1 MTQNEKDLKQLEL
14 EVNKIKNKKNKICFF
29 VMDSKNAPIGSLSYI
44 YEIAYQLKE
53 MGYNVLMLHAEKE
66 FVGVGEWL
74 GTKYAELPHENVA
87 KGESLISPSDILFIP
102 ELYGNIMAY
111 TKKLPCKR
119 VAILQNMDYM
129 TEYIQPGITWT
140 DMKIRD
146 CVTTSEKLAE
156 RVKEYFPSIQTYVV
170 RPSIPKY
177 FEPSN
182 EPKQLIINLVM
193 KDKKDSDAIIKPFYW
208 KHPEYK
214 WVAFRDIK
222 NLPRE
227 NFAKILK
234 EGVATIWCD
243 ESSCFGYSALE
254 AMAEG
259 NVIIGKI
266 PENEPEW
273 MFKNGAIADNGLWFY
288 NSKDAPD
295 IIASFIEAY
304 ITEQIPQSL
313 YSEMAETVKPYTEE
327 LQLAD
332 IKRELEDTIFE
343 NHRKTLESLLRAV
356 KFAQEQDAEKE
367 QEAEKETDNVKQET
381 TTEIKPKKKRK

>member
-1 MTQNEKDLKQLEL
+1 MNKDEKSLKQLEK
-14 EVNKIKNKKNKICFF
+14 EVEKIKSKKNKVCFF
-29 VMDSKNAPIGSLSYI
+29 VMDSKGAPIGSLAYI
-44 YEIAYQLKE
+44 YETAYQLKE
-53 MGYNVLMLHAEKE
+53 MGYNILMLHGEKE
-66 FVGVGEWL
+66 FVGVSEWL
-74 GTKYAELPHENVA
+74 GEKYAELPHENIS
-87 KGESLISPSDILFIP
+87 KGETLISPSDILFIP
-102 ELYGNIMAY
+102 ELFGNVMAY
-111 TKKLPCKR
+111 TKNLPCKR
-119 VAILQNMDYM
+119 VAILQNIDYM

-170 RPSIPKY
+170 RPSIPEY
-177 FEPSN
+177 FKPSD

-193 KDKKDSDAIIKPFYW
+193 KDKKDSDSIIKPFYW

-234 EGVATIWCD
+234 EGVATVWCD
-243 ESSCFGYSALE
+243 ESTCFGYSALE

-259 NVIIGKI
+259 NIIIGKI

-273 MFKNGAIADNGLWFY
+273 MFKNGTLINNGLWFY
-288 NSKDAPD
+288 NTKDAPD

-304 ITEQIPQSL
+304 IQNEIPSSI
-313 YSEMAETVKPYTEE
+313 YDEMAETIKPYSEKM
-327 LQLAD
+327 QKAD
-332 IKRELEDTIFE
+332 IEKEYVETIFT
-343 NHRKTLESLLRAV
+343 NHQKTLEALLRAV
-356 KFAQEQDAEKE
+356 KYKNEEN
-367 QEAEKETDNVKQET
+367 TDSEGVSEGDFQKT
-381 TTEIKPKKKRK
+381 SD